1 MKNTSDGG
9 MRFVL
14 GIHLSKLLY
23 NTLFCSMASGPCTI
37 LTGKR
42 CELAD
47 LSGTL
52 IQSTGKPTDDLSR
65 CRASRIRYLAAVN
78 AERSSPGRR
87 AKWTRAGI
95 LQPEVGRPETELE
108 CEKKLSLGLIKRALW
123 IYMKHA
129 IEAETPLPTDW
140 TCHNS
145 QKPCGSVRNPQ
156 RASDRVKR
164 VLVHSASEPS
174 CSSGR

>member
-1 MKNTSDGG
+1 VKNTSDGG

-65 CRASRIRYLAAVN
+65 CRASRIKIFSRCQCGKELS
-78 AERSSPGRR
+78 RSSGEVDPSRNTPARSGTTRDRARVREEIEPRTHQTGPVDLHEARNRGRDSSTDR
-87 AKWTRAGI
+87 
-95 LQPEVGRPETELE
+95 LD
-108 CEKKLSLGLIKRALW
+108 LSQLTKALRLC
-123 IYMKHA
+123 
-129 IEAETPLPTDW
+129 P
-140 TCHNS
+140 
-145 QKPCGSVRNPQ
+145 
-156 RASDRVKR
+156 
-164 VLVHSASEPS
+164 
-174 CSSGR
+174 